1 MSARPVIAVALVI
14 LSAAA
19 MTACATPAA
28 APSLSPLMS
37 TTAEPPQT
45 EAPSSSK
52 DDTVPV
58 SAPRHLSFPAA
69 GIDGEV
75 EEYTA
80 AEASAEGGINPA
92 TLDTISWYSG
102 IDDALPGTDATNTV
116 YIFGHTWIEPAVFN
130 GLVDVKIG
138 DEATVTTATG
148 SLTYAVEQIIS
159 MDKDD
164 FTSDPTVSAIVPGRL
179 VLVTC
184 HRPEGWDDSA
194 PAPDNTAV
202 ILHLVSSRAA

>member
-1 MSARPVIAVALVI
+1 M

-28 APSLSPLMS
+28 EPSLSPAVTRS
-37 TTAEPPQT
+37 AEPPQAAEPPLT
-45 EAPSSSK
+45 SEPGGAHE
-52 DDTVPV
+52 TVPV
-58 SAPRHLSFPAA
+58 SAPLHLSFPAA
-69 GIDGEV
+69 GVDGDV

-80 AEASAEGGINPA
+80 ADASAEGGINPA

-102 IDDALPGTDATNTV
+102 IEDALPGTDATNTV

-130 GLVDVKIG
+130 GLVDVQIG

-148 SLTYAVEQIIS
+148 SLTYAVEQIINMS
-159 MDKDD
+159 KDD

-202 ILHLVSSRAA
+202 ILHLVSSRAP